1 MKSTVVNTDT
11 DQRAATLTKATLRSG
26 ERLDLSQ
33 AEIARILG
41 LSEASISRM
50 KRERRH
56 LDESTKSWELGALLV
71 RLYRSL
77 DAIMG
82 GDVDA
87 ARDWLRTSNRDLR
100 DVPLNMIGSVQGLVS
115 VVGYLDGF
123 RAKV

>member
-1 MKSTVVNTDT
+1 MKSSVTHVIADR
-11 DQRAATLTKATLRSG
+11 RAATLTKAALRSG

-50 KRERRH
+50 KRERRC
-56 LDESTKSWELGALLV
+56 LDESSKSWELGALLV

-82 GDVDA
+82 GDGEA
-87 ARDWLRTSNRDLR
+87 ARDWLRTSNQDLR
-100 DVPLNMIGSVQGLVS
+100 DVPMNMIGSVQGLVS